1 MESTLQALEMGD
13 HDRYQT
19 LLRRRLQESGW
30 CDQVRLQAREILK
43 EKGPNTSL
51 DQLLEELLPQGR
63 AIVPSA
69 IKKELLLKVKE
80 GLMRAAGIDEEVS
93 NIDNLGS
100 RELLD

>member
-1 MESTLQALEMGD
+1 MENTVQALEMGD
-13 HDRYQT
+13 NDRYQI

-63 AIVPSA
+63 AIVPSS
-69 IKKELLLKVKE
+69 IKKELLLKVKD
-80 GLMRAAGIDEEVS
+80 GLMRSAGIDDEVS
-93 NIDNLGS
+93 CINNSVPHD
-100 RELLD
+100 LD